1 MSKQLWADWGGL
13 IFGVLCVVGP
23 GILLQMHNSAL
34 MREYER
40 NNQVD
45 APDNQQIHWH
55 IRHIREDISL
65 LCKVNML
72 GFSVLAGILLWK

>member
-1 MSKQLWADWGGL
+1 VSGVGGADWGG
-13 IFGVLCVVGP
+13 V
-23 GILLQMHNSAL
+23 ILVRAFTAKHNSAL
-34 MREYER
+34 AREYER

-45 APDNQQIHWH
+45 APDNQQILWH

-72 GFSVLAGILLWK
+72 GFAVLIGVLFFK